1 MVLVKNSPKSF
12 AVAIKRFFLKKRTL
26 YILCVLLFLF
36 IISNLVIFF
45 VYKNR
50 TYPNTRIAG
59 QKLGSVQLDKIDSK
73 LDSMILLPDSV
84 KVRFQDHIEDIKM
97 ISLGISVDSENTVK
111 ALSERHWLPVANLFI
126 RHNKSAV
133 IKYNDPILQKELEN
147 HAKRLNKN
155 PTNAALVAKNGNFKI
170 KKSSKGVK
178 IDIPV
183 SKTAILEQ
191 VSSGADN
198 ITLASL
204 VVEPEIT
211 ESTLVPELQKLQSYQ
226 KIKISYKYKNS
237 SWQITSS
244 EIAGLYVS
252 RGSFMVISDDLTQ
265 NLIETIG
272 ASFGIRVENV
282 AQITSATKSAI
293 KSKQDSVLTLIAAPK
308 AVRTFTYCTAVK
320 GVSSSYLGGLESK
333 LQSVYGDK
341 RGWSLNGLV
350 SYRKVSSGCDF
361 TVWLSAAKLMPT
373 FGAICDSSWSCTV
386 SPNVILNFDRW
397 QGASAAWNQKGG
409 SLDDYRSMVINHET
423 GHWLG
428 FGHAFCAGSGQ
439 KAPVMQ
445 QQSISLQGCNFNP
458 WPLSSEQSTLKQTLG
473 I

>member
-1 MVLVKNSPKSF
+1 MVLVKNNLKSF
-12 AVAIKRFFLKKRTL
+12 ALAVKKFFLKKRTL
-26 YILCVLLFLF
+26 YILFVLLFLF
-36 IISNLVIFF
+36 VISNLVTFF
-45 VYKNR
+45 VYKNS

-59 QKLGSVQLDKIDSK
+59 QKLGSVQLDKLDSK

-84 KVRFQDHIEDIKM
+84 RVNFQDYAKDIETTK
-97 ISLGISVDSENTVK
+97 LGIVVDNENTAK
-111 ALSERHWLPVANLFI
+111 ALSERHWLPVANLFV

-133 IKYNDPILQKELEN
+133 IKSNDPILQKELEN
-147 HAKRLNKN
+147 LAKKLNKN

-191 VSSGADN
+191 VSSGADS
-198 ITLASL
+198 ITLVSS
-204 VVEPEIT
+204 VVEPKIT
-211 ESTLVPELQKLQSYQ
+211 ESTLAPELQKLQSY
-226 KIKISYKYKNS
+226 KKTKISYKYKNNS
-237 SWQITSS
+237 RLITMS
-244 EIAGLYVS
+244 EIVGLYVPN
-252 RGSFMVISDDLTQ
+252 GSSMIISDALTQ
-265 NLIETIG
+265 NLIESVGT
-272 ASFGIRVENV
+272 AFGIRVENLTK
-282 AQITSATKSAI
+282 ITAATKNAI
-293 KSKQDSVLTLIAAPK
+293 KSKQDSVLTLVAAPK

-320 GVSSSYLGGLESK
+320 GVSSSYLSGLESK

-341 RGWSLNGLV
+341 RGWSLDGLV

-397 QGASAAWNQKGG
+397 QGASPAWNQKGG

-458 WPLSSEQSTLKQTLG
+458 WPLSSEQAVLKQTLG